1 MKIKSSRVKFS
12 VVTAVS
18 ALALSSVAFG
28 SSAFASDTATPTPT
42 PTISSTSTSD
52 SIDSET
58 SAELDVQGLFGDDQE
73 LTDFLNSQL
82 AAVNADVN
90 ANEQGDSNNV
100 DVQQGDD
107 QLDALNSDDQQEQA
121 DFSTDINAATQAGEI
136 DDAAEL
142 SADASIVAS
151 VTLPEVNAM
160 VSDDAQAHALIVG
173 ALHN

>member
-28 SSAFASDTATPTPT
+28 SSAFASDTATPTPM
-42 PTISSTSTSD
+42 PTISSPSTSD
-52 SIDSET
+52 SIDSEI

-73 LTDFLNSQL
+73 LTDFLDSQL
-82 AAVNADVN
+82 ADVN
-90 ANEQGDSNNV
+90 AEVNANIQGDDSM
-100 DVQQGDD
+100 DAQQGDD

-142 SADASIVAS
+142 TADASIVAS

-160 VSDDAQAHALIVG
+160 TSDDAQAHALITG

>member
-1 MKIKSSRVKFS
+1 MKIKSSRVKLS

-73 LTDFLNSQL
+73 LTDFLDSQL
-82 AAVNADVN
+82 ADVN
-90 ANEQGDSNNV
+90 AEVNANIQGDDSM
-100 DVQQGDD
+100 DAQQGDD

>member
-1 MKIKSSRVKFS
+1 MKIKSSRVKVS

-28 SSAFASDTATPTPT
+28 SSAFASETATPTPT
-42 PTISSTSTSD
+42 PTISSTSNSA
-52 SIDSET
+52 SVDSEM
-58 SAELDVQGLFGDDQE
+58 SSELDVQGLFGDDQE
-73 LTDFLNSQL
+73 LVDLLNSQL
-82 AAVNADVN
+82 AAVDADVN
-90 ANEQGDSNNV
+90 VNVQGDDSM
-100 DVQQGDD
+100 DAQQGDD

-151 VTLPEVNAM
+151 VTLPEVSAM
-160 VSDDAQAHALIVG
+160 ASDDAQAHALIVG